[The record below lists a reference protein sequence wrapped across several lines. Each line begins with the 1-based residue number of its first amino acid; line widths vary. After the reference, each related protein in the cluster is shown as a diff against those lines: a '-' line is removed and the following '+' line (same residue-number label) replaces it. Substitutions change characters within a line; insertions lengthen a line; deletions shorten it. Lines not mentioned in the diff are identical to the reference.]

1 MKILIADDHSIVRE
15 GLKQYV
21 KTLDE
26 VKLIDEAVDGNDAW
40 IKIKDGDYD
49 LVILDVSMPGM
60 SGLDVL
66 QKIKERNL
74 PTRVLILSVHPQE
87 QYAFHAF
94 KLGASG
100 YLSKDSASEELTL
113 AIKKIKSGGR
123 YTGRGEG
130 AGRPAVEVVGIDLC
144 RREDEDVGGE
154 GGRRGRRPIST
165 SGCPYG
171 RWRIRIRLAAWR
183 RRAGFVAA
191 ADQRWASWR
200 SAAQEP
206 DERRRP
212 SPDQSGPQGRV
223 PG

>member
-1 MKILIADDHSIVRE
+1 MKVLIADDHSIVRE

-26 VKLIDEAVDGNDAW
+26 VKLIDEAVDGNEAW
-40 IKIKDGDYD
+40 EKIKNGNYD

-113 AIKKIKSGGR
+113 AIKKIATGGR
-123 YTGRGEG
+123 YIASAFAEKLAFNGFDPGEELPHEKLSV
-130 AGRPAVEVVGIDLC
+130 REVQVMLMLAKGKSVT
-144 RREDEDVGGE
+144 E
-154 GGRRGRRPIST
+154 ISKEIFISDKT
-165 SGCPYG
+165 VSTY
-171 RWRIRIRLAAWR
+171 RARILEKMGMKKNAELTIYAIKNNLI
-183 RRAGFVAA
+183 
-191 ADQRWASWR
+191 
-200 SAAQEP
+200 E
-206 DERRRP
+206 
-212 SPDQSGPQGRV
+212 
-223 PG
+223 

>member
-26 VKLIDEAVDGNDAW
+26 VKLIDEAAEGHEAW
-40 IKIKDGDYD
+40 TKIKDGGYD

-66 QKIKERNL
+66 QKIKERKL

-100 YLSKDSASEELTL
+100 YLTKDSASEELTL
-113 AIKKIKSGGR
+113 AIKKISSGGR
-123 YTGRGEG
+123 YIASTFAEKLAFNGFDPGEKLPHEKLSQREFQVMIMLAKG
-130 AGRPAVEVVGIDLC
+130 ESVTEIAKEIFISDKTVSTYRSRVLEKMGMKKNFDLTMYAIKNNLI
-144 RREDEDVGGE
+144 E
-154 GGRRGRRPIST
+154 
-165 SGCPYG
+165 
-171 RWRIRIRLAAWR
+171 
-183 RRAGFVAA
+183 
-191 ADQRWASWR
+191 
-200 SAAQEP
+200 
-206 DERRRP
+206 
-212 SPDQSGPQGRV
+212 
-223 PG
+223 